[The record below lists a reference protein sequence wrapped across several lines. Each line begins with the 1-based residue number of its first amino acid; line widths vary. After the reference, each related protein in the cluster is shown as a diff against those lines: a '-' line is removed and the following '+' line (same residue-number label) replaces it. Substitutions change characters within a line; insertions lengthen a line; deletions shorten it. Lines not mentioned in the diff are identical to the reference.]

1 MPHFKR
7 FHLLNA
13 GAFVFTIATFLVLA
27 WASPALAVPD
37 ISVSGNGNEIVNGD
51 ATPSIADHTNF
62 RNVNV
67 SSGAMVR
74 TFTIANTGIENLNLT
89 GGPLVAIGGAAAG
102 DFTVT
107 TQPTTPVVPS
117 ATTTFDVT
125 FDPSAAGVRSA
136 SNSIGSDDS
145 DENPYTFAIQ
155 GYGSTPGGGTPDPE
169 PEPEPDPAPKPG
181 SPKGTSPSPTTSM
194 NGPSLSWPSVSGA
207 RSYRVYRAACPAC
220 PKEEIGRVSGVSFVD
235 QSALP
240 GQVFYYFVRG
250 EGSGGLSDYSDWMAA
265 WRYEQNPG
273 RAGDFNGDGI
283 TDLLWWEPDTNQ
295 LTIWLMKGGAVQ
307 SLVSPGAGQD
317 INQWLLI
324 GTGDFNADGISD
336 IMWWNPQAGAVEV
349 WYMAT
354 SSSAA
359 SGAGGNGFQATSSL
373 GQVTGNSTL
382 SYTGDL
388 NGDGRED
395 ILWRDY
401 ETGQITLW
409 IMGADGQPTLNGPP
423 TLAAGMSD
431 GNRPDVTDSLEWG
444 VRGLH
449 DMDGDG
455 KADVIWQHASDG
467 RVVVWRMDGS
477 LVIGIGE
484 VHRAQPDNWL
494 ITGLGDMDGDGMAD
508 FVWSNQADGAIQT
521 WLMHGLFTDELVM
534 VDGSTE
540 AAKWRV
546 KAVGDFCN
554 AGSDDIYCK
563 HSETGAVRIVKLDG
577 QQFTPSVE

>member
-207 RSYRVYRAACPAC
+207 RVIQGLPRGLPRLSQRGDRPGVGRQLCGPERSCRARCFITLCAAKARRGFRIIPT
-220 PKEEIGRVSGVSFVD
+220 GWRLGVMS
-235 QSALP
+235 
-240 GQVFYYFVRG
+240 RI
-250 EGSGGLSDYSDWMAA
+250 
-265 WRYEQNPG
+265 
-273 RAGDFNGDGI
+273 RAGPE
-283 TDLLWWEPDTNQ
+283 TST
-295 LTIWLMKGGAVQ
+295 
-307 SLVSPGAGQD
+307 
-317 INQWLLI
+317 
-324 GTGDFNADGISD
+324 
-336 IMWWNPQAGAVEV
+336 
-349 WYMAT
+349 AT
-354 SSSAA
+354 A
-359 SGAGGNGFQATSSL
+359 SRICCG
-373 GQVTGNSTL
+373 
-382 SYTGDL
+382 
-388 NGDGRED
+388 
-395 ILWRDY
+395 
-401 ETGQITLW
+401 
-409 IMGADGQPTLNGPP
+409 
-423 TLAAGMSD
+423 
-431 GNRPDVTDSLEWG
+431 
-444 VRGLH
+444 
-449 DMDGDG
+449 
-455 KADVIWQHASDG
+455 
-467 RVVVWRMDGS
+467 GS
-477 LVIGIGE
+477 LIPI
-484 VHRAQPDNWL
+484 
-494 ITGLGDMDGDGMAD
+494 
-508 FVWSNQADGAIQT
+508 S
-521 WLMHGLFTDELVM
+521 
-534 VDGSTE
+534 
-540 AAKWRV
+540 
-546 KAVGDFCN
+546 
-554 AGSDDIYCK
+554 
-563 HSETGAVRIVKLDG
+563 
-577 QQFTPSVE
+577 